1 MSTFFSKTL
10 IYASTF
16 RCYWCSLDSS
26 QALQGCVA
34 YIGANTTYRLPIFE
48 AKIRVQKQLQMQIP
62 YANCPPT
69 FWRKFKVQI
78 PPNTSFVIQLR

>member
-48 AKIRVQKQLQMQIP
+48 AKIHE
-62 YANCPPT
+62 
-69 FWRKFKVQI
+69 FKNNYKCKYHVQI
-78 PPNTSFVIQLR
+78 VHPLFGGNSKYKYHPTLFLVSS